1 MAGRVVMTGRVWAER
16 LARWA
21 VVVVVVA
28 GVVAVA
34 SGVFALVWSPDLPD
48 APPDACTDPPCFDLD
63 LGGASPLSLLP
74 LMAPLLLLGVALLIG
89 GLSLLLSL
97 IAALRGQGRRVLAVG
112 IAAVV
117 GPLLV
122 LVGGEVLPH
131 LLNPCVLPDLA
142 GVEPPGFCVRTP
154 EGVDVPDDWHLLDHA
169 LVGFLPL
176 SLALAWWW
184 KRREPTSAA
193 PSPK

>member
-1 MAGRVVMTGRVWAER
+1 MII
-16 LARWA
+16 
-21 VVVVVVA
+21 VVVA

-34 SGVFALVWSPDLPD
+34 LGLLALVWSPDLPD
-48 APPDACTDPPCFDLD
+48 APPDACTDPPCFGLD
-63 LGGASPLSLLP
+63 LGGASPLLLVP
-74 LMAPLLLLGVALLIG
+74 LGAHLFLFGIALLMG
-89 GLSLLLSL
+89 ALSLLLSL
-97 IAALRGQGRRVLAVG
+97 VAALRGHGRRVLAVG
-112 IAAVV
+112 VAAVV

-142 GVEPPGFCVRTP
+142 GMEPPGFCVRTP
-154 EGVDVPDDWHLLDHA
+154 EGVDVPDNWHLLDHA

-184 KRREPTSAA
+184 KRREPPSAGT
-193 PSPK
+193 PWDG

>member
-1 MAGRVVMTGRVWAER
+1 MISRVWAER
-16 LARWA
+16 LARWG
-21 VVVVVVA
+21 VIVVVVA

-34 SGVFALVWSPDLPD
+34 SGVLALVWSPDLPD
-48 APPDACTDPPCFDLD
+48 APPDACPDPPCFGLD
-63 LGGASPLSLLP
+63 LGGASPLLLLP
-74 LMAPLLLLGVALLIG
+74 LMAPLLLLGIALLMG
-89 GLSLLLSL
+89 ALSLLLSL
-97 IAALRGQGRRVLAVG
+97 VAALRGHGRRVLAVG

-142 GVEPPGFCVRTP
+142 GMEPPGFCVRTP

-184 KRREPTSAA
+184 KRRESPSAA
-193 PSPK
+193 PSSR

>member
-1 MAGRVVMTGRVWAER
+1 MTGRVWAER

-34 SGVFALVWSPDLPD
+34 LGLLALVWSPDLPD
-48 APPDACTDPPCFDLD
+48 APPDACPDPPCFGID
-63 LGGASPLSLLP
+63 LGGASPLLLLP
-74 LMAPLLLLGVALLIG
+74 SGAHLLLLGIALLMG

-97 IAALRGQGRRVLAVG
+97 VAALRGHGRRALAVG
-112 IAAVV
+112 VTAVV

-142 GVEPPGFCVRTP
+142 GMEPPGFCVRTA
-154 EGVDVPDDWHLLDHA
+154 EGVDVADDWHLLDHA

-184 KRREPTSAA
+184 KRREPISTAL
-193 PSPK
+193 PPK